1 MLIGTVTTEGKLFTV
16 SATDNNKTAA
26 LAQYKQPMSKPISE
40 TISSTTHLD
49 LPKTDS
55 WGNEV
60 GADGKPVQYLKGD
73 PYADATAKHNGGVH
87 VQEVR
92 PTFEELNSIER
103 HRREIL
109 LRVSVILCCCV
120 M

>member
-1 MLIGTVTTEGKLFTV
+1 
-16 SATDNNKTAA
+16 
-26 LAQYKQPMSKPISE
+26 MSKPISE
-40 TISSTTHLD
+40 TISSTSHLD

-60 GADGKPVQYLKGD
+60 DADGKPIKYLRGD

-109 LRVSVILCCCV
+109 LRVSVGLCRGWRCGVLCV
-120 M
+120 VVIICAVYCTFSIHIMCTFQYTIAG

>member
-1 MLIGTVTTEGKLFTV
+1 MQQTTPIQT
-16 SATDNNKTAA
+16 T
-26 LAQYKQPMSKPISE
+26 MSKPVSE

-60 GADGKPVQYLKGD
+60 GADGKPIKYLRGD

-109 LRVSVILCCCV
+109 LRVSVIMYVCI
-120 M
+120 

>member
-1 MLIGTVTTEGKLFTV
+1 
-16 SATDNNKTAA
+16 
-26 LAQYKQPMSKPISE
+26 MSKPISE

-73 PYADATAKHNGGVH
+73 PYANKFSNRQMVE
-87 VQEVR
+87 EVR

-109 LRVSVILCCCV
+109 LRVSSSSLFFSV
-120 M
+120 